1 MSGNPEVSEDRIS
14 KTQRRRGSYVDVTM
28 MIVLILILILGLAM
42 IYSTSSYRAIALSTY
57 WEDIKGDLYGAG
69 TKTGKTD
76 FIQSDAIA
84 NSKWFTEGTARN
96 IYNIHINDEDVMWLD
111 FGKNLSTDGIDNIT
125 ANTEGRQGIYSLSG
139 TFLGNSSANL
149 PKGIYIIGGKK
160 FVQK

>member
-1 MSGNPEVSEDRIS
+1 
-14 KTQRRRGSYVDVTM
+14 
-28 MIVLILILILGLAM
+28 
-42 IYSTSSYRAIALSTY
+42 
-57 WEDIKGDLYGAG
+57 
-69 TKTGKTD
+69 
-76 FIQSDAIA
+76 
-84 NSKWFTEGTARN
+84 
-96 IYNIHINDEDVMWLD
+96 MWLD